1 MGIMTIKQ
9 IACGENHTMALVDMV
24 SVEEE
29 CEEPEVSTKLFVWG
43 LNDKRQLGMSSACDE
58 SVSAGNADCLQMV
71 QMGLPQRPIKSSR
84 CRTRLN
90 QTHLQKSQHVNPSL
104 LALAITI
111 QAL

>member
-1 MGIMTIKQ
+1 VYEPTPLESFREATRMGIMTIKQ

-58 SVSAGNADCLQMV
+58 SVSAGNADCLSN
-71 QMGLPQRPIKSSR
+71 GANGSAS
-84 CRTRLN
+84 TTN
-90 QTHLQKSQHVNPSL
+90 QELKVPH
-104 LALAITI
+104 
-111 QAL
+111 